1 MVATAF
7 ALKAHMG
14 VGYTPGADVKD
25 VSTIYMYNKGLL
37 KSAFAPRE
45 ATSNCASSVELGD
58 LGTHSIK
65 YPTALELLLYHQ
77 TKFSNTI
84 FTFKLGPDFLP
95 HNW

>member
-1 MVATAF
+1 MATAF

-37 KSAFAPRE
+37 KSAFALRE
-45 ATSNCASSVELGD
+45 ATRNCASSVELGD
-58 LGTHSIK
+58 LGKHSIK

-77 TKFSNTI
+77 TKFTNTI
-84 FTFKLGPDFLP
+84 FTFKLGPEFLQ
-95 HNW
+95 HDW